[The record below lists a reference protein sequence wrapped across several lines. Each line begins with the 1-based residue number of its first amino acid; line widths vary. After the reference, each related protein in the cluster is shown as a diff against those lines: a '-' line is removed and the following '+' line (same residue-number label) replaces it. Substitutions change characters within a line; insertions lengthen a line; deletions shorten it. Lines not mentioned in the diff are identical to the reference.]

1 MIGPDG
7 PPLDVAATGE
17 PPFWE
22 RRGWWAQTGRAG
34 VAVLVASVYAFL
46 ATVVAARALGP
57 HDYGLV
63 VLALSAVAS
72 VATFLDFSLE
82 EAVIH
87 YAARAIAAKDHG
99 AVRALLATSV
109 RMDVLVGVAVFAALA
124 LAAGPIASVI
134 VRGGISP
141 MLIRL
146 AALESLAIT
155 IDGTTG
161 ATLMLSRRPE
171 LRAWCFAWT
180 NALRLGA
187 VVLASNLG
195 SAGPDK
201 ILIAYV
207 VGSATGSLTQAV
219 AARWVARHRWG
230 TGPRGRPPVGLRT
243 LVWFGM
249 HSSTTTTIIAVR
261 AALISVVLGRIA
273 GAPAVGIFAVALL
286 PLTLA
291 QVASAPLRITMF
303 PEQATLA
310 AEGRID
316 LLRRAVVGY
325 TRVAVAVALVAAAIG
340 WFVLP
345 PLIST
350 LFAHAF
356 EDALVP
362 ARVMLI
368 PAVVALATAWSKS
381 LPSAVGRPEV
391 RTWIS
396 IVELGLTGVLLAALA
411 SHGAI
416 GAAWAIAITSVLVG
430 SVWVVAA
437 QRILRN
443 AAAGHMTETTPTEA
457 DQ

>member
-7 PPLDVAATGE
+7 PPLDVTATGE
-17 PPFWE
+17 LPFWE

-34 VAVLVASVYAFL
+34 VAVLIASVYAFL

-87 YAARAIAAKDHG
+87 YAARAITAKDHG
-99 AVRALLATSV
+99 TVRALLATSI
-109 RMDVLVGVAVFAALA
+109 RIDVLVGVAVFAALA

-141 MLIRL
+141 TLIRL
-146 AALESLAIT
+146 AALEALAIT

-187 VVLASNLG
+187 VVLASNIG

-207 VGSATGSLTQAV
+207 SASAIGSITQAV
-219 AARWVARHRWG
+219 VARRIARRRWG
-230 TGPRGRPPVGLRT
+230 TGPRRRSPVGLRT

-261 AALISVVLGRIA
+261 ATLISVVLGRIA

-316 LLRRAVVGY
+316 VLRRAVVGY
-325 TRVAVAVALVAAAIG
+325 TRVALAVALVAAALG

-345 PLIST
+345 RLISA

-356 EDALVP
+356 EDALAP
-362 ARVMLI
+362 ARIMLI
-368 PAVVALATAWSKS
+368 PAVVSLATAWSKS
-381 LPSAVGRPEV
+381 LPSAVGRPQV

-396 IVELGLTGVLLAALA
+396 VVELGLTGMMLAALG
-411 SHGAI
+411 SRGVI
-416 GAAWAIAITSVLVG
+416 GAAWAIAITSVVVG
-430 SVWVVAA
+430 LIWVVVT
-437 QRILRN
+437 QRVLRRL
-443 AAAGHMTETTPTEA
+443 TPGPSTRDTQAEA
-457 DQ
+457 P

>member
-7 PPLDVAATGE
+7 LPLDVVAQVE

-34 VAVLVASVYAFL
+34 VAVLIASVYAFL

-63 VLALSAVAS
+63 VLAVSAVAS

-87 YAARAIAAKDHG
+87 YAARAIAARDHG
-99 AVRALLATSV
+99 AVRALLATSI
-109 RMDVLVGVAVFAALA
+109 RIDVIVGAAVFGALA
-124 LAAGPIASVI
+124 LAAGPIASLI
-134 VRGGISP
+134 VRGGISAT
-141 MLIRL
+141 LIRL
-146 AALESLAIT
+146 AALEALAIT

-187 VVLASNLG
+187 VVLASNTG
-195 SAGPDK
+195 SRGPDT

-207 VGSATGSLTQAV
+207 AGSAIGSLTQAF
-219 AARWVARHRWG
+219 VARSIVRRRWG
-230 TGPRGRPPVGLRT
+230 TGPRGRSPVGLRT

-249 HSSTTTTIIAVR
+249 HSSTTTTIIAIR

-273 GAPAVGIFAVALL
+273 GAHAVGIFAVALL

-316 LLRRAVVGY
+316 ILRRAVHGY
-325 TRVAVAVALVAAAIG
+325 TWVALAAALVAAAIG

-345 PLIST
+345 RLLLT
-350 LFAHAF
+350 LFAVSFGGAI
-356 EDALVP
+356 AP

-368 PAVVALATAWSKS
+368 PAVVALTTAWSKS

-391 RTWIS
+391 RTGVS
-396 IVELGLTGVLLAALA
+396 IVELVLTGGLLAVLG
-411 SHGAI
+411 SRGAI
-416 GAAWAIAITSVLVG
+416 GAAWAIAITSVVVG
-430 SVWVVAA
+430 FVWVVVA
-437 QRILRN
+437 QRLLQPPAPASHPRG
-443 AAAGHMTETTPTEA
+443 AQTETT
-457 DQ
+457 